1 MQKVTSG
8 LPKPITFLQNFIS
21 DANAKEQVRIT
32 RGDCRHKKQFPALQ
46 MICKLFLFPLL
57 GQDSQ
62 ASKPLGSASL
72 KTTPSSGHVLSIR
85 FWFRCHEHNF
95 QYCSALQ
102 SLTVGT
108 DYATT
113 FKVNFIISLP
123 DMIRVFS
130 FKLTLYNYLL
140 LLLIVQIL
148 WCLQQKKMKLPS
160 AWQ

>member
-1 MQKVTSG
+1 MQTVTSG
-8 LPKPITFLQNFIS
+8 LPKPITPLQNCIS

-32 RGDCRHKKQFPALQ
+32 RVDCRHKKQFPALQ
-46 MICKLFLFPLL
+46 MICKLFLLPLL
-57 GQDSQ
+57 G
-62 ASKPLGSASL
+62 KTPRPASL
-72 KTTPSSGHVLSIR
+72 KTTPSSGHILSIR

-108 DYATT
+108 DNVTT

-123 DMIRVFS
+123 NMIRSFS
-130 FKLTLYNYLL
+130 FKLTLYSYLL
-140 LLLIVQIL
+140 LQRIVQIL

-160 AWQ
+160 AW